1 MGWFYD
7 FKLHL
12 ICNEMGE
19 LLSFM
24 VTPGNVDDREPLK
37 NKTFIEQLFGKLA
50 GAEKQYEGA
59 NDDTW

>member
-1 MGWFYD
+1 
-7 FKLHL
+7 
-12 ICNEMGE
+12 MGE